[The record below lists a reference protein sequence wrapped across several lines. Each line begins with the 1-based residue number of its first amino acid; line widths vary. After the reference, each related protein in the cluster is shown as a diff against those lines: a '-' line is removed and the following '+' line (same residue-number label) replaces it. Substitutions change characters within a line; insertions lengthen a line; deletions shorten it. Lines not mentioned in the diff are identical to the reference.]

1 MTARLESGE
10 IPAARRHVYFY
21 VLLVLV
27 TLLLNTHRR
36 LVLPTEDGA
45 RLSAEVT
52 ELIELAAFAKDLY

>member
-10 IPAARRHVYFY
+10 IPAVRRHLYFY

-36 LVLPTEDGA
+36 LVLPTDDGA

-52 ELIELAAFAKDLY
+52 KLIELGTFARDLH